1 MPKIYDKATGKT
13 FNVSSKKR
21 VSPKG
26 SKRWKAYCA
35 RSAKIKG
42 GQAFGSKNQAQR
54 RRWKC

>member
-21 VSPKG
+21 VGKVG
-26 SKRWKAYCA
+26 SKRWKSYCA

-42 GQAFGSKNQAQR
+42 GQKFDSKNQAQR